1 MKIQLASPDPKLI
14 KQLAE
19 EIPATLTTAGLETQ
33 FSVSEPITPESGS
46 HRGDPVTLAMI
57 ILSAVSAGGAVTVG
71 MGKDGFFT
79 RLAKV
84 LEAWVTRKVEVTIE
98 AENGQKIQ
106 LSGSAGH
113 IERMLKEQL
122 KH

>member
-1 MKIQLASPDPKLI
+1 MKIQLASPDPNLI

-19 EIPATLTTAGLETQ
+19 EIPATLMTAGLDSQ
-33 FSVSEPITPESGS
+33 FSVSEPVPPESGP

-71 MGKDGFFT
+71 MGKEGFLT

-98 AENGQKIQ
+98 GENGHKIH
-106 LSGSAGH
+106 LSGSAGN